1 MQFIDLKTQQR
12 RIRQDVEKRILNVL
26 DHGRYIMG
34 PEVKEL
40 EEQLA
45 DYVGVK
51 HCITCSSGTD
61 ALLMPLMAWNIGPG
75 DAVFVPTFTFIA
87 TAEMVQ
93 LLGATP
99 VFVDIEKDTFN
110 MDPLELEKK
119 VSQIVQE
126 GNLNPR
132 AVIPVD
138 LFGLPANYPEIQ
150 KIAEKYNLLVLE
162 DGAQGFGGKIDNQKV
177 CSFGEAATTLFFP
190 AKPLGGY
197 GDGGAVFTNNDE
209 LAEKLESIRVHGKGS
224 DKYDNI
230 RVGINGRMDSMQA
243 AIVLS
248 KLTIFDDELVRREK
262 WARAYSDK
270 LAPTF
275 QLQKIPA
282 TYASAWAQYSLI
294 TKGKNHRDDMMIKLK
309 SHGIPTMIYYPIPLH
324 LQTTFKHLNNG
335 VGDYPVSEDTA
346 DCIFSI
352 PMHPYLDD
360 EMINQ
365 IVSGLLD

>member
-1 MQFIDLKTQQR
+1 MQFIDLKTQQK

-45 DYVGVK
+45 DYVGVT

-61 ALLMPLMAWNIGPG
+61 ALLMPLMAWDIGPG

-99 VFVDIEKDTFN
+99 IFVDIEKDTFN

-150 KIAEKYNLLVLE
+150 KIAEKNNLLVLE
-162 DGAQGFGGKIDNQKV
+162 DGAQGFGGKIGDQKV
-177 CSFGEAATTLFFP
+177 CSFGDAATTSFFP

-197 GDGGAVFTNNDE
+197 GDGGAVFTNDDD
-209 LAEKLESIRVHGKGS
+209 LAEKLESIRVHGKGN

-262 WARAYSDK
+262 CARAYSDK

-294 TKGKNHRDDMMIKLK
+294 TKGKEHRDEVMNKLK

-324 LQTTFKHLNNG
+324 LQTTFNHLNNG

-346 DCIFSI
+346 NCIFSI

-365 IVSGLLD
+365 IVSGLLN